1 MKSYIVSV
9 PREFRFYFSVEAE
22 DSREA
27 RFEAIRTIVTR
38 AISGLVPLDIG
49 EGHEVYP
56 CEDCAS
62 NLPKSDLRQIDG
74 GKLVCLECENYRIN
88 GIPNYW

>member
-1 MKSYIVSV
+1 MKRYIVTV
-9 PREFRFYFSVEAE
+9 PREHRFYFSVEAE

-38 AISGLVPLDIG
+38 VINGKVPLDIG

-62 NLPKSDLRQIDG
+62 YFPKSDLKLIDG
-74 GKLVCLECENYRIN
+74 GKLVCLQCEDYRIN
-88 GIPNYW
+88 GINQAW